1 MMSRSLTPV
10 TPFPT
15 GISYN
20 NPVVGRSVGPE
31 ENTMAVRRSKTEK
44 NPLSPAA
51 VLAVAPLKP
60 APKAARKPRA
70 AAKTAKTPKA
80 PAVILDFPVQE
91 EKIVPGHY
99 AIRVAANPEMKVEV
113 SIDGGEWSE
122 CRPAVG
128 YYWYDWTPSAAG
140 EHRIVARAKNGGPRF
155 AKTEERVCLVVETP
169 AVN

>member
-1 MMSRSLTPV
+1 
-10 TPFPT
+10 
-15 GISYN
+15 
-20 NPVVGRSVGPE
+20 
-31 ENTMAVRRSKTEK
+31 MAARRSKTEK

-70 AAKTAKTPKA
+70 AAKGPKA
-80 PAVILDFPVQE
+80 SKAAAVVLDFPAPE
-91 EKIVPGHY
+91 EKVAPGHY
-99 AIRVAANPEMKVEV
+99 AIRVAANNEMKVEV
-113 SIDGGEWSE
+113 SIDGGEWTE

-128 YYWYDWTPSAAG
+128 YYWYDWTPATPG

-169 AVN
+169 AAN